1 MACNST
7 TLKTNACTNGFAQAA
22 SDEVLFR
29 ALMLQLLCNIST
41 DGAGVTS
48 GVGAPTS
55 TPSSSAAIY
64 FDTSTGAQYN
74 WWSGSWH

>member
-29 ALMLQLLCNIST
+29 ALMLQLLCNLST
-41 DGAGVTS
+41 GGNVTS
-48 GVGAPTS
+48 GVGNPTS
-55 TPSSSAAIY
+55 SPTSDAAIY
-64 FDTSTGAQYN
+64 FDTSTGAQWN
-74 WWSGSWH
+74 WYSGAWH